1 MSRTTDLHLLSHP
14 TAGEPYVTIVEQA
27 SAVDRAYFE
36 NHPRESRYI
45 RKAIPGE
52 LGGPMADYEGGFV
65 VVTQI
70 RPGARHRR
78 LVHPG
83 GRAQAVTA

>member
-1 MSRTTDLHLLSHP
+1 MNAP
-14 TAGEPYVTIVEQA
+14 YEPYVTIVEQA

-36 NHPRESRYI
+36 EHQTESSYI

-52 LGGPMADYEGGFV
+52 LGPPVEDYQGAYV

-70 RPGARHRR
+70 CLGMRHRR
-78 LVHPG
+78 FLPRG
-83 GRAQAVTA
+83 PSRRRIESPNRA